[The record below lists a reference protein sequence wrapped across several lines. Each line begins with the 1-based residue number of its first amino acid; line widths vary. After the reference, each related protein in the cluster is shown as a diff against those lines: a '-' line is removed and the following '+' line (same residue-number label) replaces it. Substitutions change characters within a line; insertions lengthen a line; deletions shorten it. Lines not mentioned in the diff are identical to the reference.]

1 MLGAVALIGALGVVF
16 ATKAVYSAIFLAT
29 TMIILAIFYVAQGA
43 LFLGVVQVV
52 VYTGAV
58 MMLFLFV
65 VMMLDVD
72 FAELKA
78 EQIAEQAVEA
88 VDGTQTKATSEDIMD
103 EFVRIE
109 TEVDADPID
118 EDDEE
123 QIDMDCVSVE
133 MLEMFS

>member
-1 MLGAVALIGALGVVF
+1 MKKIAELPSHLQAL
-16 ATKAVYSAIFLAT
+16 
-29 TMIILAIFYVAQGA
+29 
-43 LFLGVVQVV
+43 
-52 VYTGAV
+52 
-58 MMLFLFV
+58 
-65 VMMLDVD
+65 
-72 FAELKA
+72 FAELH
-78 EQIAEQAVEA
+78 AEQAIEQAVNA

>member
-1 MLGAVALIGALGVVF
+1 MSKAISNLPLALQSL
-16 ATKAVYSAIFLAT
+16 
-29 TMIILAIFYVAQGA
+29 
-43 LFLGVVQVV
+43 
-52 VYTGAV
+52 
-58 MMLFLFV
+58 
-65 VMMLDVD
+65 
-72 FAELKA
+72 FAEL
-78 EQIAEQAVEA
+78 QAEQAVEQVLDA

>member
-1 MLGAVALIGALGVVF
+1 MSKAISNLPLALQSL
-16 ATKAVYSAIFLAT
+16 
-29 TMIILAIFYVAQGA
+29 
-43 LFLGVVQVV
+43 
-52 VYTGAV
+52 
-58 MMLFLFV
+58 
-65 VMMLDVD
+65 
-72 FAELKA
+72 FAEL
-78 EQIAEQAVEA
+78 QAEQAIEQVLDA

>member
-1 MLGAVALIGALGVVF
+1 MKNITDLPQEFQNLF
-16 ATKAVYSAIFLAT
+16 A
-29 TMIILAIFYVAQGA
+29 Q
-43 LFLGVVQVV
+43 
-52 VYTGAV
+52 
-58 MMLFLFV
+58 
-65 VMMLDVD
+65 
-72 FAELKA
+72 LKA
-78 EQIAEQAVEA
+78 EQTAEQVVDA

-123 QIDMDCVSVE
+123 QIDMNCVSPA

>member
-1 MLGAVALIGALGVVF
+1 MSKAISELPSALQSL
-16 ATKAVYSAIFLAT
+16 
-29 TMIILAIFYVAQGA
+29 
-43 LFLGVVQVV
+43 
-52 VYTGAV
+52 
-58 MMLFLFV
+58 
-65 VMMLDVD
+65 
-72 FAELKA
+72 FAEL
-78 EQIAEQAVEA
+78 QAEQAIDA

-109 TEVDADPID
+109 TKVDSDPID

>member
-1 MLGAVALIGALGVVF
+1 MKNIADLPQDLQSL
-16 ATKAVYSAIFLAT
+16 
-29 TMIILAIFYVAQGA
+29 
-43 LFLGVVQVV
+43 
-52 VYTGAV
+52 
-58 MMLFLFV
+58 
-65 VMMLDVD
+65 

-118 EDDEE
+118 ENDEE
-123 QIDMDCVSVE
+123 QIDMAAVSPA
-133 MLEMFS
+133 MLAVFE

>member
-1 MLGAVALIGALGVVF
+1 MSKSISQLPLALQSL
-16 ATKAVYSAIFLAT
+16 
-29 TMIILAIFYVAQGA
+29 
-43 LFLGVVQVV
+43 
-52 VYTGAV
+52 
-58 MMLFLFV
+58 
-65 VMMLDVD
+65 
-72 FAELKA
+72 FAELH
-78 EQIAEQAVEA
+78 AEQAVEQVLDA

>member
-1 MLGAVALIGALGVVF
+1 MKNITDLPQDLQAL
-16 ATKAVYSAIFLAT
+16 
-29 TMIILAIFYVAQGA
+29 
-43 LFLGVVQVV
+43 
-52 VYTGAV
+52 
-58 MMLFLFV
+58 
-65 VMMLDVD
+65 

-118 EDDEE
+118 ENDEE
-123 QIDMDCVSVE
+123 QIDMTAVSPA
-133 MLEMFS
+133 MLAVFE

>member
-1 MLGAVALIGALGVVF
+1 MKNITDLPQDLQAL
-16 ATKAVYSAIFLAT
+16 
-29 TMIILAIFYVAQGA
+29 
-43 LFLGVVQVV
+43 
-52 VYTGAV
+52 
-58 MMLFLFV
+58 
-65 VMMLDVD
+65 

-78 EQIAEQAVEA
+78 EQAVEQAVDA

>member
-1 MLGAVALIGALGVVF
+1 MKSISKLPLALQSL
-16 ATKAVYSAIFLAT
+16 
-29 TMIILAIFYVAQGA
+29 
-43 LFLGVVQVV
+43 
-52 VYTGAV
+52 
-58 MMLFLFV
+58 
-65 VMMLDVD
+65 
-72 FAELKA
+72 FAEL
-78 EQIAEQAVEA
+78 QAEQAVEQAVDA

-123 QIDMDCVSVE
+123 QIDMNCVSPA

>member
-1 MLGAVALIGALGVVF
+1 MSKAISNLPLAL
-16 ATKAVYSAIFLAT
+16 
-29 TMIILAIFYVAQGA
+29 QA
-43 LFLGVVQVV
+43 LFV
-52 VYTGAV
+52 
-58 MMLFLFV
+58 
-65 VMMLDVD
+65 
-72 FAELKA
+72 EL
-78 EQIAEQAVEA
+78 QAEQAVEQVLDA